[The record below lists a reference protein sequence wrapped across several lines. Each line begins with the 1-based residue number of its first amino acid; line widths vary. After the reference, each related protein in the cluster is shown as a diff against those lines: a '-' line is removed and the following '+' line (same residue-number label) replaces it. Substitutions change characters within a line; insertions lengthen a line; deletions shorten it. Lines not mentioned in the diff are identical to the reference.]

1 MKQIGLKYAIQLTR
15 DDRARTWSGTWRIPA
30 GRNEFKLVLNE
41 TWNNAVGNGGHGNAG
56 EKFPPQPHAPN
67 ETNVWLFGRDWES
80 ISSEE
85 LAKEYRSEDD
95 ALVKTPY
102 RHPGAGQNFYFV
114 MTDRFANGNPENDR
128 CIATGHAKGNEKLP
142 VDSKTQII
150 RRIDQ
155 S

>member
-1 MKQIGLKYAIQLTR
+1 MVDTVTQGKNFHLNLTHP
-15 DDRARTWSGTWRIPA
+15 T
-30 GRNEFKLVLNE
+30 KL
-41 TWNNAVGNGGHGNAG
+41 T
-56 EKFPPQPHAPN
+56 
-67 ETNVWLFGRDWES
+67 FGYSDATGKVS

-114 MTDRFANGNPENDR
+114 MTDRFANGNPKNDR

-142 VDSKTQII
+142 VDSKIQII
-150 RRIDQ
+150 RWIYQ